1 MYNEDILR
9 KTEESFGV
17 VTEQVLSISS
27 ISLTSGGQVTMSGW
41 RSVSGLEISARVMD
55 SVEIISGY
63 KTGYWTVN
71 S

>member
-9 KTEESFGV
+9 KAEESFGV

-27 ISLTSGGQVTMSGW
+27 ISLTSGGQVTMSGCW
-41 RSVSGLEISARVMD
+41 SVSGLEVSARVMD